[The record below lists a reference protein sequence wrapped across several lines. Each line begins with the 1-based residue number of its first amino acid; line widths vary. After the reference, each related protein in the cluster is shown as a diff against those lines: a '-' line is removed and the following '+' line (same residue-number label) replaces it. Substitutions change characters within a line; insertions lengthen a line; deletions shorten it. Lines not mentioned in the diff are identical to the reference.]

1 MRERGR
7 LPPVRQNAMST
18 RTPEPSAMFTTRD
31 LVITDPPGPHLQSR

>member
-1 MRERGR
+1 MVRRRVRG
-7 LPPVRQNAMST
+7 